1 MYAQKAG
8 HASSR
13 RERGCASV
21 RGEALPAPLPA
32 SARRAGYTRATTH
45 SGITPLGKLAF
56 DFFPVILFFAVYKL
70 HEDQTQ
76 GIITA
81 TAVAIAGS
89 IAQVLYGHIKH
100 GKVETMHWVLMAMV
114 IVLGG
119 LTIIF
124 RDETFIKW
132 KPSVVNWLFA
142 AVFLG
147 SQFFGNKN
155 LSRRM
160 LEKAIP
166 VADAVWLW
174 VNWSWIIF
182 FIAIGALNLYVAY
195 SYDLDTW
202 VNFKLFGML
211 GLTFVFVIGQTLVL
225 MRFMEQ
231 TPAKEP
237 EDG

>member
-1 MYAQKAG
+1 M
-8 HASSR
+8 
-13 RERGCASV
+13 
-21 RGEALPAPLPA
+21 
-32 SARRAGYTRATTH
+32 
-45 SGITPLGKLAF
+45 GKLAF